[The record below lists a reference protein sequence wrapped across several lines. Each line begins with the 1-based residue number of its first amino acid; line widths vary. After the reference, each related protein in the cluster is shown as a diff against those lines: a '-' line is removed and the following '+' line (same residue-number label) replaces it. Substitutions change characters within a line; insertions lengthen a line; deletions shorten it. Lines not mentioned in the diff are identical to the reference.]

1 MRVCSVGRP
10 PASRAA
16 GSARRGTATE
26 PSAAATMVPRGPA
39 WCLLLGLCA
48 LLPRA
53 STQGTPEE
61 DAVPGVPERCGVT
74 FHTPSPCGPPRPPPS
89 ASREELEHLRSLLQQ
104 TRASL
109 QDVEA
114 AAALEE
120 HRPRYQD
127 VIAEAL
133 PAIRGANREFQES
146 LDNVRRELEAHVAE
160 TEHPQAVEKREKLRK
175 DVRVVA
181 HVLRLTA
188 RLARALDA
196 SSRRLQDELNQ
207 RLQRSAARAA
217 AGAQP

>member
-10 PASRAA
+10 RAA
-16 GSARRGTATE
+16 GSARCGTATE
-26 PSAAATMVPRGPA
+26 PSAADAMVPRGPA

-48 LLPRA
+48 LLPPA

-61 DAVPGVPERCGVT
+61 DAEPGVPERCGVT

-89 ASREELEHLRSLLQQ
+89 ASREELEHLQSLLQQ

>member
-1 MRVCSVGRP
+1 
-10 PASRAA
+10 
-16 GSARRGTATE
+16 
-26 PSAAATMVPRGPA
+26 MVPWDPA

-48 LLPRA
+48 LLPVA
-53 STQGTPEE
+53 GTQGTPTE

-74 FHTPSPCGPPRPPPS
+74 FHTPNPCGAPQTPPS
-89 ASREELEHLRSLLQQ
+89 ASRQELEHLQSLLQQ

-160 TEHPQAVEKREKLRK
+160 SEHPQEVEKREK
-175 DVRVVA
+175 
-181 HVLRLTA
+181 
-188 RLARALDA
+188 
-196 SSRRLQDELNQ
+196 
-207 RLQRSAARAA
+207 
-217 AGAQP
+217 